1 MGFVLQVG
9 TPTVTQNLGKKK
21 KKKKDEEVAGDRGCE
36 DNENIQSASD
46 VYVRE

>member
-9 TPTVTQNLGKKK
+9 TPTVTQNLEKKK
-21 KKKKDEEVAGDRGCE
+21 QKKDEEVAGDRGCE

>member
-9 TPTVTQNLGKKK
+9 TPTVTQNVKKK
-21 KKKKDEEVAGDRGCE
+21 NQDQEVEGDRGCE
-36 DNENIQSASD
+36 DSVNIQSASD